1 MKRYNVTKSGIRLDI
16 YLIDLIPELTR
27 SKIQLLIKNQ
37 QILIN
42 DNPTKP
48 SYILKGDETISYKMK
63 SSSNNINKDILP
75 ENISLNVIHEDSSI
89 IVLNKAPGMVVHPGA
104 GNYSGTLLNAV
115 IEKIDQSDFD
125 STPGIVHRLD
135 KETSGVIIVAKNF
148 SSHNFISN
156 QFQNRSVK
164 KIYKALV
171 WGKCSSKGNIR
182 GNIIRNN
189 KNRKT
194 MILTD
199 SDNGRYSETDYEL
212 IDFNAPISLVKLK
225 PLTGRTHQIRV
236 HMKSIGH
243 PILSDQAYS
252 GGDKMIKSFHVKYS
266 RKLKRA
272 LKEIPRVALHAESI
286 QVIHPETGDEV
297 EFSAKIP
304 DDFNNA
310 IAVLQSD
317 E

>member
-1 MKRYNVTKSGIRLDI
+1 MKRHNATKSGIRLDI

-37 QILIN
+37 SILIN
-42 DNPTKP
+42 NHSTKP
-48 SYILKGDETISYKMK
+48 SYILKGDEIISYKLDQQLNHI
-63 SSSNNINKDILP
+63 SKDILS
-75 ENISLNVIHEDSSI
+75 ENIDLDVIHEDSSI
-89 IVLNKAPGMVVHPGA
+89 IVLNKASGMVVHPGA
-104 GNYSGTLLNAV
+104 GNHSGTLLNAV
-115 IEKIDQSDFD
+115 INKIDQNSFD

-148 SSHNFISN
+148 SSHNFISE

-164 KIYKALV
+164 KTYKSLV
-171 WGKCSSKGNIR
+171 WGKCLSKGSIC

-194 MILTD
+194 MVLTN
-199 SDNGRYSETDYEL
+199 SQSGRYSETDYEL
-212 IDFNAPISLVKLK
+212 IDYYAPISYVKLK

-243 PILSDQAYS
+243 PIISDEAYS
-252 GGDKMIKSFHVKYS
+252 GGEKMIKSFHVKYS
-266 RKLKRA
+266 RKLKRV
-272 LKEIPRVALHAESI
+272 LKKINRVALHAESI
-286 QVIHPETGDEV
+286 EFVHPETQKKV
-297 EFSAKIP
+297 KFSAQIP
-304 DDFNNA
+304 DDINNS
-310 IAVLQSD
+310 ITVLKSD